1 VGPAAGKPK
10 GDRCHDKEAETD
22 DDEEESEGFS
32 DENDSHPAKRRCQ
45 STTGEK
51 SSRKRQTKR
60 RRFSSPLAS
69 DEETEIEDESDISS
83 YIPSRPHYSLKSQP
97 TSS

>member
-1 VGPAAGKPK
+1 MGPAAGKPK

-32 DENDSHPAKRRCQ
+32 DENDSHPVKRRCQ

-51 SSRKRQTKR
+51 SSRKR
-60 RRFSSPLAS
+60 
-69 DEETEIEDESDISS
+69 
-83 YIPSRPHYSLKSQP
+83 
-97 TSS
+97 